1 MSITIF
7 NHFTKKP
14 DEVKLHP
21 EINRMMQYLKLDKCE
36 ITELSDINEI
46 KTVELSYEPVSQN
59 EIDSYISKQIGIK
72 SSFQSDP
79 LRKQVKENDC
89 VNFSII
95 KYDGEQKLYSSN
107 DEYLNINKDSS
118 FISQSLINH
127 SKGETFETFES
138 SNNHTYRYIITIKD
152 IGKINIPELNDNFV
166 KQYFQEDSV
175 SDYIEGLK
183 KSLENEHKNIA
194 IIQAQDK
201 VLKDIIDKCKFNLDK
216 KQVTDYSMTIV
227 NSYVNEA
234 YIFNKDLKT
243 YYTENLHMS
252 EKQFFDYCYK
262 KGEEYIK
269 KMLVVGAVAEYKN
282 YSIDNTELLGS
293 SNLKNLPNDDEAFTY
308 IEYNYLT
315 KAVTAPYIKNDE
327 K

>member
-1 MSITIF
+1 
-7 NHFTKKP
+7 
-14 DEVKLHP
+14 
-21 EINRMMQYLKLDKCE
+21 MQ
-36 ITELSDINEI
+36 
-46 KTVELSYEPVSQN
+46 
-59 EIDSYISKQIGIK
+59 
-72 SSFQSDP
+72 
-79 LRKQVKENDC
+79 
-89 VNFSII
+89 
-95 KYDGEQKLYSSN
+95 
-107 DEYLNINKDSS
+107 
-118 FISQSLINH
+118 
-127 SKGETFETFES
+127 
-138 SNNHTYRYIITIKD
+138 
-152 IGKINIPELNDNFV
+152 
-166 KQYFQEDSV
+166 
-175 SDYIEGLK
+175 
-183 KSLENEHKNIA
+183 
-194 IIQAQDK
+194 
-201 VLKDIIDKCKFNLDK
+201 
-216 KQVTDYSMTIV
+216 QVTDYSMTIV

-269 KMLVVGAVAEYKN
+269 KMLVVGTVAEYKN